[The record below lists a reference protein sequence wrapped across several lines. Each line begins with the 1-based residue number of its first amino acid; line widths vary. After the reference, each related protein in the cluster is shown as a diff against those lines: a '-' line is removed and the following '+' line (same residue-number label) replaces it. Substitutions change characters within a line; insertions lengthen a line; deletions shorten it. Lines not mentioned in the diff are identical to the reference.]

1 MVDRWHLYYNSAE
14 HFHEVAFG
22 NNNQTTVID
31 ADSFEL
37 FMQDIPTEGI
47 MRQEELN
54 YIDIYKETLEFL
66 RIGNRAV
73 KRAQEDNRKKGIPN
87 VYDFN
92 GHLYYEL
99 PNGELTKED
108 PYPLS
113 KETDSREEKC

>member
-1 MVDRWHLYYNSAE
+1 MPQDKLDSVDIHK
-14 HFHEVAFG
+14 
-22 NNNQTTVID
+22 Q
-31 ADSFEL
+31 
-37 FMQDIPTEGI
+37 
-47 MRQEELN
+47 
-54 YIDIYKETLEFL
+54 TLELL

-73 KRAQEDNRKKGIPN
+73 KRAQEENRKKGIPN

-113 KETDSREEKC
+113 EKTDSSEEKC

>member
-1 MVDRWHLYYNSAE
+1 MHQDKL
-14 HFHEVAFG
+14 
-22 NNNQTTVID
+22 
-31 ADSFEL
+31 DS
-37 FMQDIPTEGI
+37 P
-47 MRQEELN
+47 
-54 YIDIYKETLEFL
+54 DIYKKTLEFL

-73 KRAQEDNRKKGIPN
+73 KRAQEENRKKGIPN

-108 PYPLS
+108 PLS